1 MQKSAQAFAPP
12 LGGPL
17 RTYTRMTLLSSA
29 TENPAHDL
37 AGFAIERIEARI
49 LDIPTIRPHKLSFGS
64 ISRQSPVIVQLWLKN
79 GACGFGEAATI
90 GGPSWNEESP
100 ESILHAITQYL
111 APALLGEFGGGF
123 ESALARMDRAC
134 KGNAFA
140 KSAVEMALVDAVA
153 RTLNMPAWQLLGGKV
168 HQSLPLAW
176 TLASG
181 DVARDLQEAHLR
193 LEQKRHHIFKIK
205 IGARAPEDDVA
216 HVSQIARGLQGKA
229 TLTVDV
235 NQAWDGNTA
244 RRYLP
249 PLVAAGVTLIEQ
261 PVARWNVEALRS
273 LTATLD
279 GALIMADETVCT
291 PQDAFMLA
299 SLKASHVFSLKV
311 AKHGGLVRT
320 RKIAAVA
327 EAADIG
333 WYGGTMLETSLGS
346 AASAHVF
353 STLGTQHHGCELFG
367 PQLLVDDIVE
377 QQMPLTNFALQLPDG
392 PGFGVEVSLAQLN
405 RFDRARQGQAP
416 VHVDMA
422 PTTPTVA

>member
-1 MQKSAQAFAPP
+1 M
-12 LGGPL
+12 
-17 RTYTRMTLLSSA
+17 
-29 TENPAHDL
+29 
-37 AGFAIERIEARI
+37 
-49 LDIPTIRPHKLSFGS
+49 
-64 ISRQSPVIVQLWLKN
+64 
-79 GACGFGEAATI
+79 
-90 GGPSWNEESP
+90 
-100 ESILHAITQYL
+100 
-111 APALLGEFGGGF
+111 
-123 ESALARMDRAC
+123 
-134 KGNAFA
+134 
-140 KSAVEMALVDAVA
+140 
-153 RTLNMPAWQLLGGKV
+153 
-168 HQSLPLAW
+168 HQRLPLAW

-181 DVARDLQEAHLR
+181 DAERDLQEAHLR
-193 LEQKRHHIFKIK
+193 LTQKRHRIFKMK
-205 IGARAPEDDVA
+205 IGARAPQDDVA

-249 PLVAAGVTLIEQ
+249 QLVEAGVTLIEQ
-261 PVARWNVEALRS
+261 PVAQWNVEALKH

-291 PQDAFMLA
+291 PQDAMMLA
-299 SLKASHVFSLKV
+299 REKASHVFSLKV

-320 RKIAAVA
+320 RKVAAIA

-353 STLGTQHHGCELFG
+353 ATLGSAHHGCELFG

-377 QQMPLTNFALQLPDG
+377 SQMPIVDFELQLPDG
-392 PGFGVEVSLAQLN
+392 PGFGVEISLAQLE
-405 RFDRARQGQAP
+405 RFDRARQGLTA

-422 PTTPTVA
+422 AHTPTPV